1 LLRIPDLSARF
12 LLSSDVA
19 LAACTGC
26 HFQHF
31 KFIRRYVMNAIKVLV
46 FAFVLGLASVAYA
59 GDLQQAKAEKS
70 CCAAGAKCCESG
82 GGCCDSG
89 SCATVKE
96 NSGKAK
102 GTTAK
107 KSAPAKAAAK
117 EKASCCAAGAAC
129 CDGGACCTHHAD
141 AKADAKGATA
151 KQPAKDKEG
160 DTCCGSGA
168 ACCAGGSCC
177 AKHAHKG

>member
-1 LLRIPDLSARF
+1 
-12 LLSSDVA
+12 
-19 LAACTGC
+19 
-26 HFQHF
+26 
-31 KFIRRYVMNAIKVLV
+31 MNAIKVVV
-46 FAFVLGLASVAYA
+46 FAFVLGLAGVAYA

-82 GGCCDSG
+82 GCCASG
-89 SCATVKE
+89 SCATAKE
-96 NSGKAK
+96 NNGKAK

-117 EKASCCAAGAAC
+117 ETAACCGAGAAC
-129 CDGGACCTHHAD
+129 CDGGACCTHEGG
-141 AKADAKGATA
+141 AKGA
-151 KQPAKDKEG
+151 PAKHAANHQEG

-168 ACCAGGSCC
+168 GCCGGGSCC